1 MLTKLLQISRG
12 KISKGM
18 PSDLVVATNIKIENG
33 GEGKKN
39 MKFNLDLRFYFLM
52 FTVGTQY
59 YKRVM
64 LKHINSKRMESKD

>member
-1 MLTKLLQISRG
+1 
-12 KISKGM
+12 M
-18 PSDLVVATNIKIENG
+18 PYDLVVATNIKIENG

-39 MKFNLDLRFYFLM
+39 MKFSLDLRFYFLM

>member
-1 MLTKLLQISRG
+1 
-12 KISKGM
+12 M